1 MNEEIII
8 DGVDVSGCDRY
19 NDFPCKHG
27 EPYAICLASFEQWND
42 GEHKYCK
49 DRPDCYY
56 KQLKRL
62 QAENG
67 RLRQEIFNIQEKD
80 RNHFCYTFLGK
91 EMEYWLNIR
100 KALEEI
106 REHVKDCCH
115 KFSSNHKDLCFGCE
129 YDKEVCDYSIILDKI
144 NEVLKERE

>member
-62 QAENG
+62 QAENEQLKETCYG
-67 RLRQEIFNIQEKD
+67 LLKIQYALAEES
-80 RNHFCYTFLGK
+80 N
-91 EMEYWLNIR
+91 EYE

-106 REHVKDCCH
+106 REILKGNKDG
-115 KFSSNHKDLCFGCE
+115 DIDE
-129 YDKEVCDYSIILDKI
+129 MIDKI
-144 NEVLKERE
+144 NEVLNGN